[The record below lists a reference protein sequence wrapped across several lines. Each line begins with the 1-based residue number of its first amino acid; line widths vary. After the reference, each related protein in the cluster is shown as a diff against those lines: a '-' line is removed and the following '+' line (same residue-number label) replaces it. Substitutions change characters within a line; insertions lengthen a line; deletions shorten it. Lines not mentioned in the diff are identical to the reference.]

1 MLFIYHFKKGGAVV
15 KVVDF
20 SALDH
25 STISSCGCKALS
37 GNVDKPSFACGCA
50 GCFSRG
56 TPVFV
61 PLTDPFVLIPVK
73 QLGDA
78 KLNKTNI

>member
-1 MLFIYHFKKGGAVV
+1 MV
-15 KVVDF
+15 KMVDF

-25 STISSCGCKALS
+25 STISLCVCKALS
-37 GNVDKPSFACGCA
+37 GNVDKPMSVCGCV

-61 PLTDPFVLIPVK
+61 PLTDPFVSIPVK
-73 QLGDA
+73 QLGGH
-78 KLNKTNI
+78 KTE